1 MDYYK
6 KYLKY
11 KIKYSE
17 LMNELETRCDLNL
30 QSGGGNNKMRYECEP
45 KNQFKDIC
53 IENEK
58 GKYKSKESCMN
69 DCDTAYINEHLINIK
84 IKGETVK
91 FYLFIKDII
100 SNENIDV
107 YIKGGNVI
115 GLKLLKMIYDKYK
128 NDDKKFKEV
137 FNKFLELELIKDWDF
152 AAYTSKTIDDNY
164 RDKLDKIAEKYK
176 LVPRAKTFILYQT
189 KRPILTDDKPL
200 FEISIVQD
208 ADLFSKLE
216 IPLTTMK
223 VKVTQYNLKYIY
235 MFAKSFLAYKNN
247 KEDFDFDILK
257 HMLDK
262 IKIIIHPHKKGLYD
276 IGEKKERFDRG
287 ELNNE
292 LIKFIET
299 YSDFDKNFPQF
310 LITQMED
317 PFRMLFRLVDKNIKK
332 SEKIKEFI
340 KNEMKDDP
348 RQSWL
353 FDSKWLLD
361 KITIFMKE
369 LGNKI
374 HNIYITTYY
383 STNSLEKSLQKVD
396 EFLSGINFGRTE
408 IELDNF
414 SEDGK
419 NLLKLMMGQL
429 IKEITTNYKS
439 DDIKIINKNNDKD
452 KDKNKFYQ
460 LLISLIDKKYF

>member
-11 KIKYSE
+11 KMKYSQLTNNIE
-17 LMNELETRCDLNL
+17 LNYDLNI
-30 QSGGGNNKMRYECEP
+30 QTGGAEKIRYECKPTNE
-45 KNQFKDIC
+45 FKDIC
-53 IENEK
+53 IKNEK
-58 GKYKSKESCMN
+58 GKYRSKESCVN
-69 DCDTAYINEHLINIK
+69 DCETAYINEHLINIK

-100 SNENIDV
+100 TNENINV

-128 NDDKKFKEV
+128 NDDNKFKQV

-152 AAYTSKTIDDNY
+152 AAYTTKPIDDEY
-164 RDKLDKIAEKYK
+164 RKKLDDIAEKYK

-189 KRPILTDDKPL
+189 KKPILTDDKPL
-200 FEISIVQD
+200 FEISIVED

-223 VKVTQYNLKYIY
+223 VKITQFNLKYIY

-247 KEDFDFDILK
+247 KEDFDFDVLK

-262 IKIIIHPHKKGLYD
+262 IKIITHPHKKGLYD
-276 IGEKKERFDRG
+276 VGEKKEKYDKGNLNDDLLDFINKYDDFDR
-287 ELNNE
+287 
-292 LIKFIET
+292 
-299 YSDFDKNFPQF
+299 NFPQF
-310 LITQMED
+310 LITHLED
-317 PFRMLFRLVDKNIKK
+317 PYRMLFRLIDKNIKK
-332 SEKIKEFI
+332 SDKIKDFI

-361 KITIFMKE
+361 KINVFMKDF
-369 LGNKI
+369 GNNI
-374 HNIYITTYY
+374 HNIYITEYY
-383 STNSLEKSLQKVD
+383 TSNSLEKSLEKVD
-396 EFLSGINFGRTE
+396 KFLSGINFGRTE

-414 SEDGK
+414 SDDGRK
-419 NLLKLMMGQL
+419 LLKLMLGQL
-429 IKEITTNYKS
+429 INEILINHTV
-439 DDIKIINKNNDKD
+439 DDLKKLNKNNKND
-452 KDKNKFYQ
+452 NKFYQ
-460 LLISLIDKKYF
+460 LLITLIDKKYFN